1 MQEKDTILY
10 VLTKSQEYLKTKG
23 ILNPRLDTE
32 VLLSDL
38 LSLQRIKLYTNF
50 ERKLTE
56 AEKDEYRDRIKRRG
70 NYEPVAYIL
79 GKKSFYKSEFKVNSS
94 VLIPRP
100 ETEELLEWILSEN
113 SLSKR
118 SVIDLG
124 TGSGCIAISLKLERP
139 DWEIKALDVS
149 EEALK
154 IALENSS
161 HLLGENRISFLKSNW
176 FSNIEK
182 SLFSII
188 VSNPPYI
195 PFNEK
200 DSLMKDVLQYEP
212 HLALFLENP
221 EDFYKMLL
229 ENSKTFL
236 EESGKIYLETHHEW
250 AIKIQE
256 IGDSLGFKS
265 EVRQDLSKKNRMV
278 KLTL

>member
-23 ILNPRLDTE
+23 ILNPRLDAE
-32 VLLSDL
+32 ILLSEL

-56 AEKDEYRDRIKRRG
+56 PEKDQYRDKIKRRG
-70 NYEPVAYIL
+70 NNEPVAYIV

-113 SLSKR
+113 SLSSR
-118 SVIDLG
+118 TVLDLG

-139 DWEIKALDVS
+139 EWDITALDIS
-149 EEALK
+149 DDALK
-154 IALENSS
+154 LAIENSNQ
-161 HLLGENRISFLKSNW
+161 LLGEGKISFLKSDW
-176 FSNIEK
+176 FSKIENIK
-182 SLFSII
+182 FSII

-195 PFNEK
+195 PLNEK
-200 DSLMKDVLQYEP
+200 DSLMKDVLQFEP
-212 HLALFLENP
+212 HLALFLKNP
-221 EDFYKMLL
+221 EEFYKM
-229 ENSKTFL
+229 FL
-236 EESGKIYLETHHEW
+236 EKSKESLESNGKIYLETHHDW

-256 IGDSLGFKS
+256 IGNSLGLKS
-265 EVRQDLSKKNRMV
+265 EIRQDISKKNRMV
-278 KLTL
+278 KLTI

>member
-23 ILNPRLDTE
+23 ILNPRLDAE
-32 VLLSDL
+32 ILLSEL

-56 AEKDEYRDRIKRRG
+56 PEKDQYRDKIKRRG
-70 NYEPVAYIL
+70 NNEPVAYIV
-79 GKKSFYKSEFKVNSS
+79 GKKSFYKSEFQVNSS

-113 SLSKR
+113 SLSNR
-118 SVIDLG
+118 TVLDLG

-139 DWEIKALDVS
+139 EWDVTALDIS
-149 EEALK
+149 DDALQLA
-154 IALENSS
+154 IENSNQ
-161 HLLGENRISFLKSNW
+161 LLGEGKISFLKSDW
-176 FSNIEK
+176 FSKIENIK
-182 SLFSII
+182 FSII

-195 PFNEK
+195 PLNEK
-200 DSLMKDVLQYEP
+200 DSLMKDVLQFEP

-221 EDFYKMLL
+221 EEFYKM
-229 ENSKTFL
+229 FL
-236 EESGKIYLETHHEW
+236 EKSKESLESNGKIYLETHHDW

-256 IGDSLGFKS
+256 IGNSLGLKS

-278 KLTL
+278 KLTI

>member
-23 ILNPRLDTE
+23 IINPRLDTE

-70 NYEPVAYIL
+70 NSEPVAYIL
-79 GKKSFYKSEFKVNSS
+79 GKKNFYKSEFKVNSS

-139 DWEIKALDVS
+139 DWDIKALDIS

-154 IALENSS
+154 IALENSN
-161 HLLGENRISFLKSNW
+161 HLLGENRLSLLKSNW
-176 FSNIEK
+176 FSNIENG
-182 SLFSII
+182 LFSII

-195 PFNEK
+195 PHHEK

-212 HLALFLENP
+212 HLALFLESP
-221 EDFYKMLL
+221 GVFYKMFL
-229 ENSKTFL
+229 EDSKTFL

-256 IGDSLGFKS
+256 IGNSLGFKS

>member
-23 ILNPRLDTE
+23 ILNPRLDAE
-32 VLLSDL
+32 ILLSEL

-56 AEKDEYRDRIKRRG
+56 SEKDQYRDKIKRRG
-70 NYEPVAYIL
+70 NNEPVAFII
-79 GKKSFYKSEFKVNSS
+79 GKKSFYKSEFKVNSN

-113 SLSKR
+113 SLSNR
-118 SVIDLG
+118 RVLDLG

-139 DWEIKALDVS
+139 DWDISALDIS
-149 EEALK
+149 DDALQLA
-154 IALENSS
+154 IENSNQ
-161 HLLGENRISFLKSNW
+161 LLGEGKISFLKSDW
-176 FSNIEK
+176 FSNIENNK
-182 SLFSII
+182 FSII

-195 PFNEK
+195 PLNEK
-200 DSLMKDVLQYEP
+200 DSLMQDVLQFEP
-212 HLALFLENP
+212 HLALFIEKP
-221 EDFYKMLL
+221 EDFYKMFIEKSKVVL
-229 ENSKTFL
+229 ESN
-236 EESGKIYLETHHEW
+236 GKIYLETHHDW
-250 AIKIQE
+250 AFKVQE
-256 IGDSLGFKS
+256 IGSSLGFKS

>member
-23 ILNPRLDTE
+23 ILNPRLDAE
-32 VLLSDL
+32 ILLSEL

-56 AEKDEYRDRIKRRG
+56 PEKDQYRDKIKRRG
-70 NYEPVAYIL
+70 NNEPVAYIV
-79 GKKSFYKSEFKVNSS
+79 GKKSFYKSEFQVNSS

-113 SLSKR
+113 SLSNR
-118 SVIDLG
+118 TVLDLG

-139 DWEIKALDVS
+139 EWDVTALDIS
-149 EEALK
+149 DDALQLA
-154 IALENSS
+154 IENSNQ
-161 HLLGENRISFLKSNW
+161 LLGEGKISFLKSDW
-176 FSNIEK
+176 FSKIENIK
-182 SLFSII
+182 FSII

-195 PFNEK
+195 PLNEK
-200 DSLMKDVLQYEP
+200 DSLMKDVLQFEP

-221 EDFYKMLL
+221 EEFYKM
-229 ENSKTFL
+229 FL
-236 EESGKIYLETHHEW
+236 EKSKESLESNGKIYLETHHDW

-256 IGDSLGFKS
+256 IGNSLGLKS
-265 EVRQDLSKKNRMV
+265 EVRQDISKKNRMV
-278 KLTL
+278 KLTI

>member
-23 ILNPRLDTE
+23 ILSPRLDAE
-32 VLLSDL
+32 ILLSEL

-56 AEKDEYRDRIKRRG
+56 SEKNLYRDKIKRRG
-70 NYEPVAYIL
+70 NNEPVAYIT
-79 GKKSFYKSEFKVNSS
+79 GKKSFYKSEFKVNSN

-113 SLSKR
+113 SLSNR
-118 SVIDLG
+118 RVLDLG

-139 DWEIKALDVS
+139 DWNVVALDIS
-149 EEALK
+149 DGALQ
-154 IALENSS
+154 IAIENSNQ
-161 HLLGENRISFLKSNW
+161 LLGDRKITFLKSDW

-182 SLFSII
+182 DRFSII

-195 PFNEK
+195 PLNEK
-200 DSLMKDVLQYEP
+200 DSLMQDVSQFEP
-212 HLALFLENP
+212 HLALFLAKP
-221 EDFYKMLL
+221 EEFYKM
-229 ENSKTFL
+229 FL
-236 EESGKIYLETHHEW
+236 EKSIEFLESNGKIYLETHHDW
-250 AIKIQE
+250 AIKVQD
-256 IGDSLGFKS
+256 IGSSLGFKT
-265 EVRQDLSKKNRMV
+265 ELRQDLNKKNRMV

>member
-23 ILNPRLDTE
+23 ILNPRLDAE
-32 VLLSDL
+32 ILLSEL

-56 AEKDEYRDRIKRRG
+56 PEKDQYRDKIKRRG
-70 NYEPVAYIL
+70 NNEPVAYIV

-113 SLSKR
+113 SLSSR
-118 SVIDLG
+118 TVLDLG

-139 DWEIKALDVS
+139 EWNVTALDIS
-149 EEALK
+149 DDALQLA
-154 IALENSS
+154 IENSNQ
-161 HLLGENRISFLKSNW
+161 LLGEGKISFLESDW
-176 FSNIEK
+176 FSKIENNK
-182 SLFSII
+182 FSII

-195 PFNEK
+195 PLNEK
-200 DSLMKDVLQYEP
+200 DSLMQDVLQFEP
-212 HLALFLENP
+212 HLALFLEKP
-221 EDFYKMLL
+221 EEFYKM
-229 ENSKTFL
+229 FL
-236 EESGKIYLETHHEW
+236 EKSKVSLESNGKIYLETHHDW

-256 IGDSLGFKS
+256 IGNSLGLKS
-265 EVRQDLSKKNRMV
+265 EIRQDLSKKNT
-278 KLTL
+278 KKY